1 MSKRRQYS
9 AEFKSKLVLELLKEQ
24 KTVTQLATENGISPS
39 MLVRWRDEALS
50 KLSMVLEDS
59 DSSKAAKEKAKLLSL
74 NRTGLY
80 YRPVGPSD
88 ESNVPSTGCT
98 MITLHGDPGR

>member
-50 KLSMVLEDS
+50 KLSMVFEDS
-59 DSSKAAKEKAKLLSL
+59 DSSRAAKEKAKQDKLVENLYSQVGRLTTQL
-74 NRTGLY
+74 NWLKKKAGHLA
-80 YRPVGPSD
+80 D
-88 ESNVPSTGCT
+88 E
-98 MITLHGDPGR
+98 D